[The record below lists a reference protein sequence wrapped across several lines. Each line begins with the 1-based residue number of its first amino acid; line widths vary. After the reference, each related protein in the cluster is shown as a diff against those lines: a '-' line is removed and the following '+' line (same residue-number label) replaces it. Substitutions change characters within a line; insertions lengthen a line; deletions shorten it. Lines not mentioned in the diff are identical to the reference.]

1 MRLSEPELA
10 KFTVNSQQ
18 YLDFRERGGLGEGE
32 STRLPPMWC
41 GFDFLIP
48 RLMWVKFIVS
58 LLCSKRF
65 FPGYSGLPLS
75 PKNRHLI

>member
-1 MRLSEPELA
+1 MCLSEPELA

-32 STRLPPMWC
+32 STRLPPMWR

-58 LLCSKRF
+58 LLCSERF
-65 FPGYSGLPLS
+65 SPGTLVFPSHQ
-75 PKNRHLI
+75 KIDI